1 MLFPSPSLLHL
12 LLPHDDATDLEE
24 EDDDDMHKNFKNHM
38 GVYKGRE
45 RGGERGIV
53 AYFSPL
59 LEHARARGSFSI
71 GLFTSFWSG

>member
-12 LLPHDDATDLEE
+12 LLPHDDATDLEEE

-45 RGGERGIV
+45 RGGKRDCCIFF
-53 AYFSPL
+53 AP
-59 LEHARARGSFSI
+59 
-71 GLFTSFWSG
+71 SGTCEG